1 MSAFLAFG
9 TYLALVGLL
18 VLIANRGFGTAT
30 SGLRELALFV
40 VEKAPGPLND
50 LFEEEEG
57 LASRIWMMSGG
68 VWLFVASSLAFI
80 ALWQEQNPDALKA
93 FAGFGYSYDPQTMRQ
108 VVWTSMTMGAA
119 TMLLLGGAYHIVER
133 LYGRPLIGQ
142 RLVALMGVA
151 WILLTVAEIGLAF
164 TTYSA
169 NQVPLSGH
177 EGLQALRLVI
187 VMPCFLA
194 VALTIDGRTSGEI
207 GPIGWHILLAFCG
220 LVWALGA
227 ATLRPVFDSVE
238 ITWMIGKA
246 VEGWWLTGLAFATL
260 LYVIPAGSSGRIW
273 SRSLASAGY
282 VGLALTIVPYG
293 SHTTIPSTI
302 SAPLRALVLSSMALS
317 LLPLTAATLN
327 ILASVSRS
335 RNADGSVGPYSS
347 SVMLGGVGTCV
358 LLFSAFGS
366 MFTGGNAFGGTE
378 DLGVINDV
386 ADRAFLFGGLGLVMC
401 AVATS
406 VWPRSVGREPHSTSR
421 HRTILALFSLGIIGA
436 TAVGVGVGV
445 AVRALTAS
453 GFDGDPMQVD
463 GVRGAI
469 MTEAFFF
476 YGAVLGSIALAMN
489 MITTS
494 YRGRIHGTSSEI
506 ASQEVEVFRQQI
518 PAGHHTMRG
527 FLSMGLSLD
536 TVLDFD
542 PKAPLPP
549 SGRSV
554 VNILSEDDDE
564 DPPLDPE
571 LIQLAHS
578 IHFTRMSVYE
588 LFRDL
593 DLDGDGSLTPYEFRE
608 GMMRMDI
615 DDLAP
620 GDVDR
625 LIRAV
630 DINRDGRID
639 LPELDIMISRAM
651 REHPLDAEQDIRLMS
666 RTQMETRIRTLEEER
681 NSSEQRLTTLGTEHK
696 SAKNKLKTLE
706 KKLIAA
712 DSGSKKDTDILSA
725 LTNKVDEA
733 KVAAEEIA
741 AEMES
746 EQSSIEG
753 LSGELDDTS
762 SRLTEVKEAMKVAAV
777 EKKDAHVAMNTLQS
791 EAARLQTELQAAH
804 ATITSL
810 GGTQLESTFS
820 STASPLPS
828 AEELQKMM
836 KADLQA
842 LATSL
847 ELPTSGTKNQII
859 ERINAQR

>member
-1 MSAFLAFG
+1 MSAFLAVG
-9 TYLALVGLL
+9 TYLTLVVLL
-18 VLIANRGFGTAT
+18 VLVVNRGFGPAT
-30 SGLRELALFV
+30 PGLRELALFL

-50 LFEEEEG
+50 LFEEDEG

-68 VWLFVASSLAFI
+68 VWLFVSSSFAFI

-93 FAGFGYSYDPQTMRQ
+93 FAGFGYTYDLETMRQ
-108 VVWTSMTMGAA
+108 IVWTSMTMGAA
-119 TMLLLGGAYHIVER
+119 TMLLLGGVYHIVER
-133 LYGRPLIGQ
+133 LYGRPLVGQ
-142 RLVALMGVA
+142 RLVALMGVV
-151 WILLTVAEIGLAF
+151 WILLTIVEIGLAF
-164 TTYSA
+164 TAFSA
-169 NQVPLSGH
+169 NQIPLSGH
-177 EGLQALRLVI
+177 EALQALRLVVVI
-187 VMPCFLA
+187 PCFLA
-194 VALTIDGRTSGEI
+194 VGLTIDGRSSGEI

-220 LVWALGA
+220 LIWALCA

-238 ITWMIGKA
+238 LAWMIGKA

-260 LYVIPAGSSGRIW
+260 LYVIPAGGSGRIW

-282 VGLALTIVPYG
+282 VGLALTIVPFG

-302 SAPLRALVLSSMALS
+302 SSPLRALVLSSMALS
-317 LLPLTAATLN
+317 LLPLTAVTLN

-335 RNADGSVGPYSS
+335 KNADGSIGSYSS
-347 SVMLGGVGTCV
+347 SVMLGSVGTCI

-366 MFTGGNAFGGTE
+366 MFTSGNAFGGTE

-401 AVATS
+401 AVGTS
-406 VWPRSVGREPHSTSR
+406 IWPRSVGREPYSTSR
-421 HRTILALFSLGIIGA
+421 HRTILGLFSIGIVGA
-436 TAVGVGVGV
+436 TAVGVGVGI

-476 YGAVLGSIALAMN
+476 YGAVIGSIALAMN

-494 YRGRIHGTSSEI
+494 YRGRVYDISSEI
-506 ASQEVEVFRQQI
+506 SSQEVEVFRQQI
-518 PAGHHTMRG
+518 PAGRHTMRG

-536 TVLDFD
+536 TVLDFN
-542 PKAPLPP
+542 PKAALPP

-554 VNILSEDDDE
+554 VNVILEDDDE
-564 DPPLDPE
+564 EPPLDPE
-571 LIQLAHS
+571 LVQLAHS

-630 DINRDGRID
+630 DINGDGRID

-651 REHPLDAEQDIRLMS
+651 REHPLDAEQDLRLMS
-666 RTQMETRIRTLEEER
+666 RTQMENRIKTMEEER
-681 NSSEQRLTTLGTEHK
+681 KSTEQRLKTLGAEQK
-696 SAKNKLKTLE
+696 SAKKKLKALENKL
-706 KKLIAA
+706 ADA
-712 DSGSKKDTDILSA
+712 DSGSKKDKDALSA
-725 LTNKVDEA
+725 LSTKVDEA
-733 KVAAEEIA
+733 KVAAKEIA
-741 AEMES
+741 TEMKS
-746 EQSSIEG
+746 EQSSLDG
-753 LSGELDDTS
+753 LSVELDDTS
-762 SRLTEVKEAMKVAAV
+762 SRLTEVKEAMKAAQI
-777 EKKDAHVAMNTLQS
+777 EKKDAQVLMNNLQS
-791 EAARLQTELQAAH
+791 ELKEAH

-810 GGTQLESTFS
+810 GGKQPASTIPLE
-820 STASPLPS
+820 
-828 AEELQKMM
+828 EELK
-836 KADLQA
+836 KLKKSDLQT
-842 LATSL
+842 LAKSL
-847 ELPTSGTKNQII
+847 ELSASGTKDQII

>member
-1 MSAFLAFG
+1 MSAFLAVG
-9 TYLALVGLL
+9 TYLTLVVLL
-18 VLIANRGFGTAT
+18 VLVVNRGFGSAT
-30 SGLRELALFV
+30 PGLRELAQFL

-50 LFEEEEG
+50 LFEEDEG

-68 VWLFVASSLAFI
+68 VWLFLSTSFAFI

-93 FAGFGYSYDPQTMRQ
+93 FAGFGYTYDLETMRQ
-108 VVWTSMTMGAA
+108 IVWTSATMGAA
-119 TMLLLGGAYHIVER
+119 TMLLLGGAYHIIER
-133 LYGRPLIGQ
+133 LYGRPLVGQ
-142 RLVALMGVA
+142 RLVALMGVV
-151 WILLTVAEIGLAF
+151 WILLTLVEIGLTF

-169 NQVPLSGH
+169 NQIPLSGH
-177 EGLQALRLVI
+177 EALQALRLVVVI
-187 VMPCFLA
+187 PCFLA
-194 VALTIDGRTSGEI
+194 VGLTIDGRTSGEI

-220 LVWALGA
+220 LIWALCA

-238 ITWMIGKA
+238 LAWMIGKA

-260 LYVIPAGSSGRIW
+260 LYVIPAGGSGRIW
-273 SRSLASAGY
+273 SRSLATAGY
-282 VGLALTIVPYG
+282 VGLALTIVPFG

-302 SAPLRALVLSSMALS
+302 SSPLRALVLSSMALS

-335 RNADGSVGPYSS
+335 RNADGSDGSYSS
-347 SVMLGGVGTCV
+347 SVMLGSVGTCIILV
-358 LLFSAFGS
+358 SAFGS

-406 VWPRSVGREPHSTSR
+406 IWPRSVGREPHSISR
-421 HRTILALFSLGIIGA
+421 HRTILGLFSIGIVGA

-453 GFDGDPMQVD
+453 GFDGDPLQVD

-476 YGAVLGSIALAMN
+476 YGAVIGSIALAMN

-494 YRGRIHGTSSEI
+494 YRGRVHELSSKI
-506 ASQEVEVFRQQI
+506 SSHEVEVFRQQI
-518 PAGHHTMRG
+518 PAGRHTMRG

-536 TVLDFD
+536 TVLDFN
-542 PKAPLPP
+542 PKAALPP
-549 SGRSV
+549 SGRSM
-554 VNILSEDDDE
+554 VNIISEDDE
-564 DPPLDPE
+564 EPPLDPE
-571 LIQLAHS
+571 LVQLAHS

-630 DINRDGRID
+630 DINGDGRID
-639 LPELDIMISRAM
+639 LPELDIMISRAL
-651 REHPLDAEQDIRLMS
+651 REYPLDAEQDMRLMS
-666 RTQMETRIRTLEEER
+666 RTQMENRIKTLEEER
-681 NSSEQRLTTLGTEHK
+681 KSTEQRLTTLGAEQK
-696 SAKNKLKTLE
+696 SAKNKVKELE
-706 KKLIAA
+706 KKLVAA
-712 DSGSKKDTDILSA
+712 DSGSKKDKDALSA
-725 LTNKVDEA
+725 LSTKVDEA

-741 AEMES
+741 TEMES
-746 EQSSIEG
+746 EQSSLEG
-753 LSGELDDTS
+753 LSVELDDTS
-762 SRLTEVKEAMKVAAV
+762 SRLTEVKEAMKVAQTK
-777 EKKDAHVAMNTLQS
+777 KKDAHVAMNNLQS
-791 EAARLQTELQAAH
+791 EAARLQSELKAAH
-804 ATITSL
+804 DTITSL
-810 GGTQLESTFS
+810 GGKQPTSTI
-820 STASPLPS
+820 PS
-828 AEELQKMM
+828 EEELK
-836 KADLQA
+836 KLKKSDLQA
-842 LATSL
+842 LAKSL
-847 ELPTSGTKNQII
+847 ELSASGTKDQII